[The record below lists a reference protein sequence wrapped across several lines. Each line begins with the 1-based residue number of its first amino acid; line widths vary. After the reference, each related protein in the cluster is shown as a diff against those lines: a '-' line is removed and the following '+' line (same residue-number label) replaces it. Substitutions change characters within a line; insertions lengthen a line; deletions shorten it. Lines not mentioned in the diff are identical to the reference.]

1 MVFYGSSTI
10 RLWNSLQD
18 DFPHTN
24 TLNLGFGGA
33 FISSLS
39 QNFDRLFTFEAPKAI
54 VLYLGGNDLS
64 LGWTAEKIIEK
75 IAEETDELIAE
86 ITEDPEKNKVIHE
99 AADLWFH
106 VMVLLTNNGI
116 DPTEVLKELESREGL
131 SGIEE
136 KKGRKE

>member
-1 MVFYGSSTI
+1 MKNIVERLSALLKRRKNADPSSSYVA
-10 RLWNSLQD
+10 SL
-18 DFPHTN
+18 
-24 TLNLGFGGA
+24 
-33 FISSLS
+33 
-39 QNFDRLFTFEAPKAI
+39 
-54 VLYLGGNDLS
+54 Y
-64 LGWTAEKIIEK
+64 
-75 IAEETDELIAE
+75 
-86 ITEDPEKNKVIHE
+86 KVIHE

>member
-1 MVFYGSSTI
+1 MKNIVERLSALLKERKNADPSSSYVA
-10 RLWNSLQD
+10 SLY
-18 DFPHTN
+18 
-24 TLNLGFGGA
+24 A
-33 FISSLS
+33 
-39 QNFDRLFTFEAPKAI
+39 K
-54 VLYLGGNDLS
+54 GN
-64 LGWTAEKIIEK
+64 EKIIEK

-116 DPTEVLKELESREGL
+116 DPNEVLKELESREGL

>member
-1 MVFYGSSTI
+1 MKNI
-10 RLWNSLQD
+10 L
-18 DFPHTN
+18 
-24 TLNLGFGGA
+24 
-33 FISSLS
+33 
-39 QNFDRLFTFEAPKAI
+39 DRLSILLKERKNADPSSSYVAS
-54 VLYLGGNDLS
+54 LYAKGNK
-64 LGWTAEKIIEK
+64 KIIEK

-86 ITEDPEKNKVIHE
+86 INENLEKDKVVHE

-116 DPTEVLKELESREGL
+116 DPGEVLIELENREGL

>member
-1 MVFYGSSTI
+1 MKNIVERLSVLLKERKNADPSSSYVA
-10 RLWNSLQD
+10 SLYV
-18 DFPHTN
+18 
-24 TLNLGFGGA
+24 
-33 FISSLS
+33 
-39 QNFDRLFTFEAPKAI
+39 K
-54 VLYLGGNDLS
+54 GN
-64 LGWTAEKIIEK
+64 EKIIEK

-86 ITEDPEKNKVIHE
+86 ITEDIEKNKVIHE

-116 DPTEVLKELESREGL
+116 DPGEVLIELENREGL

>member
-1 MVFYGSSTI
+1 MKYIIERLSALLKERKNADPTSSYVA
-10 RLWNSLQD
+10 SLY
-18 DFPHTN
+18 
-24 TLNLGFGGA
+24 A
-33 FISSLS
+33 
-39 QNFDRLFTFEAPKAI
+39 K
-54 VLYLGGNDLS
+54 GN
-64 LGWTAEKIIEK
+64 EKIIEK

-86 ITEDPEKNKVIHE
+86 ITEDLEKNKVIHE

-116 DPTEVLKELESREGL
+116 DPAEVLKELESREGL

>member
-1 MVFYGSSTI
+1 MKNILERLSALLKERKNADPASSYVA
-10 RLWNSLQD
+10 SLFAQ
-18 DFPHTN
+18 
-24 TLNLGFGGA
+24 
-33 FISSLS
+33 
-39 QNFDRLFTFEAPKAI
+39 
-54 VLYLGGNDLS
+54 GN
-64 LGWTAEKIIEK
+64 EKIIEK

-116 DPTEVLKELESREGL
+116 DLTEVLKELESREGL

-136 KKGRKE
+136 KRVRKE

>member
-1 MVFYGSSTI
+1 MKNIIERLSALLKERKNADPTSSYVA
-10 RLWNSLQD
+10 SLY
-18 DFPHTN
+18 
-24 TLNLGFGGA
+24 A
-33 FISSLS
+33 
-39 QNFDRLFTFEAPKAI
+39 K
-54 VLYLGGNDLS
+54 GN
-64 LGWTAEKIIEK
+64 EKIIEK

-116 DPTEVLKELESREGL
+116 DPIEVLEELENREGL

-136 KKGRKE
+136 KKGRKK

>member
-1 MVFYGSSTI
+1 MKNIVERLSVLLKERKNANPSSSYVA
-10 RLWNSLQD
+10 SLY
-18 DFPHTN
+18 
-24 TLNLGFGGA
+24 A
-33 FISSLS
+33 
-39 QNFDRLFTFEAPKAI
+39 K
-54 VLYLGGNDLS
+54 GN
-64 LGWTAEKIIEK
+64 EKIIEK

-86 ITEDPEKNKVIHE
+86 ITEDLEKNKVIHE

-116 DPTEVLKELESREGL
+116 DPNEVFKELESREGL

>member
-1 MVFYGSSTI
+1 MKNIVERLSALLKERKNADPSSSYVA
-10 RLWNSLQD
+10 SLY
-18 DFPHTN
+18 
-24 TLNLGFGGA
+24 A
-33 FISSLS
+33 
-39 QNFDRLFTFEAPKAI
+39 K
-54 VLYLGGNDLS
+54 GN
-64 LGWTAEKIIEK
+64 EKIIEK

-86 ITEDPEKNKVIHE
+86 ITEDLEKNKVIHE

-116 DPTEVLKELESREGL
+116 DPGEVLKELESREGL

>member
-1 MVFYGSSTI
+1 MKNIIERLSELLQERKNADPSSSYVA
-10 RLWNSLQD
+10 SLY
-18 DFPHTN
+18 
-24 TLNLGFGGA
+24 
-33 FISSLS
+33 S
-39 QNFDRLFTFEAPKAI
+39 K
-54 VLYLGGNDLS
+54 GN
-64 LGWTAEKIIEK
+64 GKIIEK
-75 IAEETDELIAE
+75 ISEETEELIAE
-86 ITEDPEKNKVIHE
+86 INDSIERKKVIHE

>member
-1 MVFYGSSTI
+1 MKNIVERLSALLKERKNADPSSSYVA
-10 RLWNSLQD
+10 SLY
-18 DFPHTN
+18 
-24 TLNLGFGGA
+24 A
-33 FISSLS
+33 
-39 QNFDRLFTFEAPKAI
+39 K
-54 VLYLGGNDLS
+54 GN
-64 LGWTAEKIIEK
+64 EKIIEK

-86 ITEDPEKNKVIHE
+86 ITEDLEKNKVIHE

-116 DPTEVLKELESREGL
+116 DPTMILKELESREGL

>member
-1 MVFYGSSTI
+1 MKNIIERLSALLKERENADPTSSYVA
-10 RLWNSLQD
+10 SLY
-18 DFPHTN
+18 
-24 TLNLGFGGA
+24 A
-33 FISSLS
+33 
-39 QNFDRLFTFEAPKAI
+39 K
-54 VLYLGGNDLS
+54 GN
-64 LGWTAEKIIEK
+64 EKIIEK

-86 ITEDPEKNKVIHE
+86 ITEDLEKNKVIHE

-116 DPTEVLKELESREGL
+116 DPIEVLKELESREGL